1 MKLKDGFVLHNVGDE
16 HMVVATGEAGKFFN
30 GLIRN
35 NGTANFIFEQLLQ
48 DTTEEQIVD
57 AMLERYDASR
67 EQIAADV
74 KRVVG
79 QIREA
84 GFLDE

>member
-1 MKLKDGFVLHNVGDE
+1 MKLKEGFVLHRVGDE

-30 GLIRN
+30 GLVRN
-35 NGTANFIFEQLLQ
+35 NATANFIFEKLLQ
-48 DTTEEQIVD
+48 ETSEEQIVD
-57 AMLERYDASR
+57 DMAEKYDASR
-67 EQIAADV
+67 EQIASDV
-74 KRVVG
+74 KRVVN

>member
-1 MKLKDGFVLHNVGDE
+1 MKLKEGFVLHNVGKE
-16 HMVVATGEAGKFFN
+16 YMVAATGEAGKQFN

-35 NGTANFIFEQLLQ
+35 NQTAQFIFEQLLNN
-48 DTTEEQIVD
+48 TTEEAIVD
-57 AMLERYDASR
+57 ALVSRYDAPKER
-67 EQIAADV
+67 IAADV
-74 KRVVG
+74 KRVIT

>member
-1 MKLKDGFVLHNVGDE
+1 MKLKEGFILHTVGDE
-16 HMVVATGEAGKFFN
+16 HMVVATGEAGKLFN
-30 GLIRN
+30 GLVRN

-48 DTTEEQIVD
+48 ETTEEQIVD
-57 AMLERYDASR
+57 AMYEKYDASR
-67 EQIAADV
+67 EQMTADV
-74 KRVVG
+74 KRVVN

>member
-1 MKLKDGFVLHNVGDE
+1 MKLKEGFILHNVGDE
-16 HMVVATGEAGKFFN
+16 HMVVATGEAGKQFN
-30 GLIRN
+30 GLVRN

-48 DTTEEQIVD
+48 ETTQEQIVD
-57 AMLERYDASR
+57 AMLEKYDASR
-67 EQIAADV
+67 EQITSDV
-74 KRVVG
+74 KRIVK